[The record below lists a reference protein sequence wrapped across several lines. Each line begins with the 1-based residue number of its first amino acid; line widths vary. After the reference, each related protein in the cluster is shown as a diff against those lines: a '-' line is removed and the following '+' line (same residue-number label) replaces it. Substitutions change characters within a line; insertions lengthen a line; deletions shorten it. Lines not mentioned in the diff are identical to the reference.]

1 MIKKI
6 IVPII
11 FALVGTSFVTYSFL
25 DTFIIPKNVSD
36 YSVDM
41 DDIDIPLTP
50 FIPPTISKNSSS
62 KKDSSST
69 STTSSSAGSSSSSPS
84 LSNSSSSSSSSG
96 SSGVEN
102 PPEQQNGYYEDK
114 TLDEILALYT
124 PTKVFEER
132 KHYSDSDV
140 YIDITTHRD
149 AADTTTYYVADIRI
163 KNLGYYRTALAKDK
177 FGQNAATER
186 TSDIC
191 NRKKG
196 ILAINGD
203 TYGSHPDGYVIRNG
217 NLKEGQYR
225 STKRLEKR
233 TNTNKAEDLIIKK
246 DGTFEIID
254 ENVTSFEEVVAKNP
268 LHVFSFGPALVNK
281 NVVTAQENEEVG
293 TALSGNKN
301 QRCAIGII
309 SPGHYCFVVSDGRTK
324 ESYGLSLL
332 SLAKI
337 MQDLHCETAYNL
349 DGGGSA
355 TMYLEDGTG
364 NATGLGHLVNYP
376 HQNTS
381 GSLPSNPRM
390 QQREVSDI
398 VYIGK
403 EQ

>member
-1 MIKKI
+1 MKKFI
-6 IVPII
+6 IPLI
-11 FALVGTSFVTYSFL
+11 FGLVGTSFVTYSFL
-25 DTFIIPKNVSD
+25 DTFIIPKNVAD
-36 YSVDM
+36 YSAEF
-41 DDIDIPLTP
+41 DDIDLPLVAPTP
-50 FIPPTISKNSSS
+50 QP
-62 KKDSSST
+62 
-69 STTSSSAGSSSSSPS
+69 TSSSN
-84 LSNSSSSSSSSG
+84 SNSSSNSDQSNTSTS
-96 SSGVEN
+96 
-102 PPEQQNGYYEDK
+102 EQLPVQPVSQYYEDL
-114 TLDEILALYT
+114 TAEQIAALYT

-132 KHYSDSDV
+132 KHYSDQDI
-140 YIDITTHRD
+140 YIDISTNRD
-149 AADTTTYYVADIRI
+149 AEDTTTYYVADIRI
-163 KNLGYYRTALAKDK
+163 KNLGYFRTALAKDK

-196 ILAINGD
+196 ILAIDGD
-203 TYGSHPDGYVIRNG
+203 TYGSQEGGYVIRNG

-225 STKRLEKR
+225 S
-233 TNTNKAEDLIIKK
+233 NKNLNRSRSGKADDLIVKK

-254 ENVTSFEEVVAKNP
+254 EHDTSFEEVVSKNP
-268 LHVFSFGPALVNK
+268 LHVFSFGPALVKQNE
-281 NVVTAQENEEVG
+281 VSVEENEEVG

-309 SPGHYCFVVSDGRTK
+309 APGHYCFVVSNGRMK

-332 SLAKI
+332 SLANI
-337 MQDLHCETAYNL
+337 MKDLHCETAYNL

-376 HQNTS
+376 HQSTQ
-381 GSLPSNPRM
+381 GLPDKPRM

-403 EQ
+403 EL